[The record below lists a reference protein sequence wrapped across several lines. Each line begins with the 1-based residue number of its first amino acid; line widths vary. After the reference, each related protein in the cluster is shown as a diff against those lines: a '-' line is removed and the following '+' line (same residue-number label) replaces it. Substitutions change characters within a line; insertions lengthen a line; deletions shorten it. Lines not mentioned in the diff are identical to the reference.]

1 MSQKRQLAAIMFTD
15 IEGYTALMQNDEK
28 DAVHIRFKHREIFN
42 SVTEKYGGE
51 IIQYYGDGT
60 LSIFSS
66 SVEAI
71 KCGIEMQRAFQ
82 KEPSIPVRIGV
93 HVGDI
98 IRTES
103 DIIGDAV
110 NVASRIES
118 LAAAGSILISGEVND
133 QLRNQND
140 INSKFISNFEF
151 KNVDQIMP
159 VFAIAN
165 QGIVVPKKDELSG
178 KTKEKES
185 QSFKAYKRKS
195 VLVTLGIVAILVAL
209 FYYYQSFNSS
219 HNGDVALNR
228 SIAVLPFSNMSND
241 TDSENF
247 TDGVTED
254 ILLQLSKIKEL
265 QVISRA
271 SIMQF
276 KESNLSISDIAKELG
291 VSYVLEG
298 SVRKYGDKVRINAQ
312 LIDAQNNNYLWAENY
327 DKTLTEIF
335 EIQSQV
341 SNEIARA
348 LKITLSE
355 NEILSLNKLPT
366 ESSEA
371 YNYYKEAQMFLNRGG
386 GKVEELEKAKDL
398 FEKAIDIDPSFCR
411 AYVGL
416 SDTYLE
422 YIYWGREAP
431 KEILEKALTPAL
443 KALELSPAEGGSYGA
458 LGSIS
463 YYRFEKETAVSY
475 LEKAIEIN
483 PNYVGAYDKLAW
495 IRLFEGNLKEAVRL
509 FNKVLEL
516 DPLST
521 KNIANIA
528 FSHYY
533 FHEYDKGIKVLNDA
547 LKRFPEDNMLLFMKG
562 NLLTGANKYE
572 EAIKVFN
579 QRTVGINTNWMLA
592 YAYAKSGQ
600 TEKAKKILNYLLEK
614 HETTYV
620 PPYMIATIYMGLG
633 DKENTL
639 TWLEKDYNTGGLG
652 LFFWGLKRDVKFNPI
667 KDEPRFVAL
676 LNKIK

>member
-1 MSQKRQLAAIMFTD
+1 MSPKRQLAAIMFTD

-28 DAVHIRFKHREIFN
+28 NAVHIRFKHREIFN
-42 SVTEKYGGE
+42 SITEKYNGE

-93 HVGDI
+93 HAGDI
-98 IRTES
+98 IRTEA

-110 NVASRIES
+110 NIASRIES
-118 LAAAGSILISGEVND
+118 LAIAGSILISGEVND

-140 INSKFISNFEF
+140 IHSKFIDSFEF
-151 KNVDQIMP
+151 KNVDQTMP
-159 VFAIAN
+159 VFAITN
-165 QGIVVPKKDELSG
+165 QGIVVPKKGELSG
-178 KTKEKES
+178 KTKDKTGKNN
-185 QSFKAYKRKS
+185 SFNRNS
-195 VLVTLGIVAILVAL
+195 ILMILVIIAIISSL
-209 FYYYQSFNSS
+209 FYYYKSFNSLD
-219 HNGDVALNR
+219 NGELALNR

-241 TDSENF
+241 VDSENF

-265 QVISRA
+265 HVISRA

-276 KESNLSISDIAKELG
+276 KESNLSIHDIAEELG

-312 LIDAQNNNYLWAENY
+312 LIDAHNNNYLWAENY

-341 SNEIARA
+341 SNEIAKA

-366 ESSEA
+366 ESTEA
-371 YNYYKEAQMFLNRGG
+371 YNVYKEAQMFLNRGG
-386 GKVEELEKAKDL
+386 GKVEELEKARDL
-398 FEKAIDIDPSFCR
+398 FEKAIDIDPNFCR

-431 KEILEKALTPAL
+431 KDVLEKALTPAL

-509 FNKVLEL
+509 FNKALEL

-533 FHEYDKGIKVLNDA
+533 FHEYDKGINVLNDA
-547 LKRFPEDNMLLFMKG
+547 LKRFPDDNMLLFMKAM
-562 NLLTGANKYE
+562 LLTGKEDYN

-579 QRTVGINTNWMLA
+579 QRTVGNTTNWMLG
-592 YAYAKSGQ
+592 YSYAKLGQ
-600 TEKAKKILNYLLEK
+600 IDKAEEILNYLVEK
-614 HETTYV
+614 YKTSYV
-620 PPYMIATIYMGLG
+620 PPYMIATIYIGLG
-633 DKENTL
+633 EKEKAL
-639 TWLEKDYNTGGLG
+639 TWLEKDYETGGLG
-652 LFFWGLKRDVKFNPI
+652 LFIWGLKRDVKYDSVKN
-667 KDEPRFVAL
+667 DPRFIAL
-676 LNKIK
+676 LNIIR